1 MSWGN
6 LALPVPPAIPIRD
19 QDGTIPSGVNKFATS
34 KSYSCIHFHVIEVV
48 CKLSFYSNITEVN
61 IKYVINTCK
70 EKLLKPEW

>member
-19 QDGTIPSGVNKFATS
+19 QDGTIPCGVNKFATS
-34 KSYSCIHFHVIEVV
+34 KSYSCIHFHVTEVV

-70 EKLLKPEW
+70 DKLLKPEW